1 MIGLAINT
9 AIMKEEFSYQVTI
22 QKLSSDIDK
31 MRKNMPNYAC
41 KKTRLAIILMFH
53 LTIN

>member
-9 AIMKEEFSYQVTI
+9 AIMKEEISYQVTI

-31 MRKNMPNYAC
+31 MRKNMPNYTC